1 MYLNTTDP
9 TGDQLKNR
17 MTVHRQQF
25 NNPETNQ
32 IKLSEHLENC
42 ARNHEHKFSVIPF
55 YKIKRSDEDSRK
67 TMESFF
73 ISKFKP
79 ELNKLS

>member
-1 MYLNTTDP
+1 M
-9 TGDQLKNR
+9 K
-17 MTVHRQQF
+17 VHRQQI
-25 NNPETNQ
+25 NNIETRQ
-32 IKLSEHLENC
+32 INLSEHLENC
-42 ARNHEHKFSVIPF
+42 ARNHEHKLSVIPF

-73 ISKFKP
+73 ISKVKP

>member
-1 MYLNTTDP
+1 MVLNWGVTQESVLGP
-9 TGDQLKNR
+9 
-17 MTVHRQQF
+17 VHRQQT
-25 NNPETNQ
+25 NNNETRH
-32 IKLSEHLENC
+32 IKLDHLENC

-55 YKIKRSDEDSRK
+55 QKIKRSDEDSRK